1 MSEQK
6 MSAPKA
12 LVDRFRTWNRTRIAR
27 RRLAKDAIMTV
38 HGFYFNGLRGMQ
50 DGSFEPEETALVTEI
65 FKSVDLFLNV
75 GANSGYYCCF
85 AQQQGIK
92 TIAVEPVPSNVTYIA
107 QNMAA
112 NGWGD
117 NITVL
122 PVAAGEVTG
131 FIDIYGVGTGASVVK
146 GWANNPETLRQTV
159 PVVRL
164 ETLIHPAPD
173 GQTMFVLMDVE
184 GFEYHALKGAAALI
198 NAANKPVWFIEVIG
212 DGGPVEAGI
221 VRFADTFKMMMDA
234 GYAVY
239 MATDNFPK
247 LEWDDILRLENS
259 PKEQDASRNYL
270 FLDKDK
276 DIKDLIGIKNQ
287 S

>member
-6 MSAPKA
+6 MSSPGAV
-12 LVDRFRTWNRTRIAR
+12 VDRFRTWNRSRIAR
-27 RRLAKDAIMTV
+27 RRLAKDAVMTV
-38 HGFYFNGLRGMQ
+38 HGFKFNGLVGMQ
-50 DGSFEPEETALVTEI
+50 DGTFEPEETALVNQL
-65 FKSVDLFLNV
+65 FDSVDLFLNV

-85 AQQQGIK
+85 AQQKGIK

-112 NGWGD
+112 NGWGES
-117 NITVL
+117 ITVL

-146 GWANNPETLRQTV
+146 GWANNPVNLKQTV

-164 ETLIHPAPD
+164 ETLVHPAPD

-184 GFEYHALKGAAALI
+184 GFEYHALKGAAGLI
-198 NAANKPVWFIEVIG
+198 NAHNKPVWFIEVIG
-212 DGGPVEAGI
+212 DGGPVDAGT
-221 VRFADTFKMMMDA
+221 VRFMDTFKMMMDA

-239 MATDNFPK
+239 SATGNMPR
-247 LEWDDILRLENS
+247 LEWDDIVRLNDD
-259 PKEQDASRNYL
+259 PAAQAASRNYL

-276 DIKDLIGIKNQ
+276 NIQDLIGTTD
-287 S
+287 

>member
-1 MSEQK
+1 MNEQK

-12 LVDRFRTWNRTRIAR
+12 FVDRFRTWNRSRIAR
-27 RRLAKDAIMTV
+27 RRLAKDAIMSV
-38 HGFYFNGLRGMQ
+38 HGFYFNGFSGMQ
-50 DGSFEPEETALVTEI
+50 DGTFEPGETALVNQI
-65 FKSVDLFLNV
+65 FDKVDVFLNV

-85 AQQQGIK
+85 AQQKGIK
-92 TIAVEPVPSNVTYIA
+92 TIAIEPVPSNVTYIA

-131 FIDIYGVGTGASVVK
+131 FIEIYGIGTGASVVK
-146 GWANNPETLRQTV
+146 GWANNPETLKQTV

-164 ETLIHPAPD
+164 ETLIHEAPA

-184 GFEYHALKGAAALI
+184 GFEYHALKGAEGLI
-198 NAANKPVWFIEVIG
+198 NARNKPVWFIEIIG
-212 DGGPVEAGI
+212 DGGPVDAGK
-221 VRFADTFKMMMDA
+221 VRFKDTFKIMMDA

-239 MATDNFPK
+239 MATEKMPRLSWEDIVRLDNTP
-247 LEWDDILRLENS
+247 EA
-259 PKEQDASRNYL
+259 QAASINYL
-270 FLDKDK
+270 FLDETK
-276 DIKDLIGIKNQ
+276 DIQDLIGTAEQ
-287 S
+287 P

>member
-1 MSEQK
+1 MNEQK

-12 LVDRFRTWNRTRIAR
+12 LVDRFRTWNRSRIAR
-27 RRLAKDAIMTV
+27 RRLAKDAPMSV
-38 HGFYFNGLRGMQ
+38 HGFYFNGLTGMQ
-50 DGSFEPEETALVTEI
+50 DGTFEPEETALVNQI
-65 FKSVDLFLNV
+65 FGSVDLFLNV

-85 AQQQGIK
+85 AQRKGIK

-122 PVAAGEVTG
+122 PVAAGETTG
-131 FIDIYGVGTGASVVK
+131 FIDIYGIGTGASVVK
-146 GWANNPETLRQTV
+146 GWANNPVNLKQTV

-164 ETLIHPAPD
+164 DTLVHPAPE

-184 GFEYHALKGAAALI
+184 GFEYHALKGAAGLI
-198 NAANKPVWFIEVIG
+198 NARNKPIWFIEVIG
-212 DGGPVEAGI
+212 DGGPIEAGK
-221 VRFADTFKMMMDA
+221 VRFTDTFKMMMDA

-239 MATDNFPK
+239 VATDNMPR
-247 LEWDDILRLENS
+247 LEWDDIVRLSNS
-259 PKEQDASRNYL
+259 PEAQAASTNYI
-270 FLDKDK
+270 FLDKNK
-276 DIKDLIGIKNQ
+276 DIQNLIGITDQ

>member
-50 DGSFEPEETALVTEI
+50 DGTFEPEETALVNRI

-85 AQQQGIK
+85 AQQRGIK

-146 GWANNPETLRQTV
+146 GWANNPETLKQTV

-164 ETLIHPAPD
+164 ETLIHPAPN

-184 GFEYHALKGAAALI
+184 GFEYHTLKGAAALI

-239 MATDNFPK
+239 MATDNFPR
-247 LEWDDILRLENS
+247 LEWDDILHLEKS
-259 PKEQDASRNYL
+259 PEEQDASRNYL

-276 DIKDLIGIKNQ
+276 NIKELIGT
-287 S
+287 

>member
-12 LVDRFRTWNRTRIAR
+12 LVDRFRTWNRSRIAR

-38 HGFYFNGLRGMQ
+38 HGFHFNGLRGMQ
-50 DGSFEPEETALVTEI
+50 DGTFEPEETALVNQI

-131 FIDIYGVGTGASVVK
+131 FIDIYGIGTGASVVK
-146 GWANNPETLRQTV
+146 GWANNPETLKQTV

-164 ETLIHPAPD
+164 ETLIHPAPK

-198 NAANKPVWFIEVIG
+198 NACNKPIWFIEVIG
-212 DGGPVEAGI
+212 DGGPVEAGK

-247 LEWDDILRLENS
+247 LEWDDILRLEKS
-259 PKEQDASRNYL
+259 PAEQDASRNYL
-270 FLDKDK
+270 FLDKDM
-276 DIKDLIGIKNQ
+276 DIHDLIGTMT
-287 S
+287 